1 MSAVGEEKKYVPNNW
16 SLTLFCP
23 SLPPPTHGGGVGWGR
38 EGYRNNFVCP
48 HFQLFLIL
56 ILSLGVKNVCS
67 GEEKIIP

>member
-16 SLTLFCP
+16 SL
-23 SLPPPTHGGGVGWGR
+23 GGGWGS
-38 EGYRNNFVCP
+38 EGYRINFVCP